1 MIYVVPIPEA
11 ELRSYLAVKAIA
23 EASAKKADDDRVKAS
38 DAWSN
43 LQFKLRP
50 EPVKESQRKNL
61 GEACE
66 AGTRANRR
74 ARMNCGYTFSKTLV
88 HDNLGTSAQVG
99 GRAR

>member
-43 LQFKLRP
+43 LQFKLQP
-50 EPVKESQRKNL
+50 EPVKELQRKNL
-61 GEACE
+61 GEAWQKEYWNVTMSEDRKFMVFESCY
-66 AGTRANRR
+66 
-74 ARMNCGYTFSKTLV
+74 MKMY
-88 HDNLGTSAQVG
+88 
-99 GRAR
+99 